1 MTINNSSKINKVLSG
16 AERIGVIGSPSSTNE
31 LTLDILGSA
40 VHKRLVGE
48 LALFSFNQEG
58 NQNFAMGQITEIE
71 LQNIWHQD
79 PTIRS
84 LIRQKGSINPVSE
97 KQDTHLGKMALSAV
111 FELSAKDKFQPSI
124 LGTIPAT
131 GTSINLVTDEILDN
145 LLESQ
150 KDEIF
155 YLGHVYGSRPKLPL
169 WFKHFGTGPRGA
181 GEAYHLGIFGKT
193 GSGKSVLA
201 KMSVVAY
208 ARHPEMG
215 VFIIDP
221 QGEFS
226 KDVITG
232 RPTGGF
238 RLPLKDVL
246 EKKLKRN
253 LEVYSIRN
261 LTLDTF
267 DLFKEV
273 LHESAFFEELSM
285 PKGEN
290 REIAARLVAD
300 ALRKNT
306 KIKIS
311 TLHTKDAFDV
321 AWGLLGNEDTQR
333 IFYRSDASR
342 ERFNNAY
349 QAADKDHF
357 YKDIWL
363 LVANLFNASRPGAKN
378 ITELV
383 KTAVLPGQNRP
394 IVIVDLSEESTL
406 SNGQD
411 RIIWTDNIQALVIK
425 RFIDMIKIHGELAY
439 RQGNLM
445 NALVVIDE
453 AHRLA
458 PAGDIENEQ
467 RAAIKHSLVD
477 AARTT
482 RKYGL
487 GWMFI
492 SQTLASLDKEIWGQ
506 MGVYFF
512 GFGLSAGSEY
522 RTLQEIV
529 GGDSAALNL
538 YRAFRHPQS
547 AFDSDSKE
555 YPFMTHGPVSPLSF
569 SGTPLFLSA
578 FTSVDE
584 FLNENN
590 LK

>member
-1 MTINNSSKINKVLSG
+1 MATNNSSKINKVLSG
-16 AERIGVIGSPSSTNE
+16 TEKIGVIGSPSSTNK

-40 VHKRLVGE
+40 ANKRLVGE
-48 LALFSFNQEG
+48 LALFSYNQDG
-58 NQNFAMGQITEIE
+58 KQNFAMGQITEIE

-97 KQDTHLGKMALSAV
+97 RQDTHLGKMALSAV
-111 FELSAKDKFQPSI
+111 FELSAKDKFQPSV

-131 GTSINLVTDEILDN
+131 GTPINLVTDEILDT

-150 KDEIF
+150 KEEIF
-155 YLGHVYGSRPKLPL
+155 YLGNVYGSRPKLPL
-169 WFKHFGTGPRGA
+169 WFKHFDTGSRGA
-181 GEAYHLGIFGKT
+181 GEAYHIGIFGKT

-201 KMSVVAY
+201 KMAVVAY

-215 VFIIDP
+215 IFIIDP

-226 KDVITG
+226 KDVVTG
-232 RPTGGF
+232 RPTGTF
-238 RLPLKDVL
+238 KLPLKDIL
-246 EKKLKRN
+246 KDKLKRK
-253 LEVYSIRN
+253 LEVYSVRN
-261 LTLDTF
+261 LTLDTY
-267 DLFKEV
+267 DLFEEV
-273 LHESAFFEELSM
+273 LFESAFFEELSM

-290 REIAARLVAD
+290 REIAARQVAD
-300 ALRKNT
+300 ALKKND

-311 TLHTKDAFDV
+311 TLYKKESFDL
-321 AWGLLGNEDTQR
+321 AWGVLGNEAQQR
-333 IFYRSDASR
+333 IFYRSDTSR
-342 ERFNNAY
+342 ERFNSTY
-349 QAADKDHF
+349 LAADKDHF

-363 LVANLFNASRPGAKN
+363 PVANLFNSTRSGAKN
-378 ITELV
+378 ISELV
-383 KTAVLPGQNRP
+383 KAAVLPGQNRP
-394 IVIVDLSEESTL
+394 IVIVDLSEESVAG
-406 SNGQD
+406 NGD
-411 RIIWTDNIQALVIK
+411 EKIIWSENIQALVIK
-425 RFIDMIKIHGELAY
+425 RFIDMIKVHGEIAY
-439 RQGNLM
+439 RQGKLM

-467 RAAIKHSLVD
+467 RVAIKYSLVD

-529 GGDSAALNL
+529 GGDSTALNL

-584 FLNENN
+584 FLKENN